1 MTIVRSIL
9 LGLMLCLSMQAQPSP
24 APARQQTE
32 VAAKPYMSYSLPPD
46 KLKNSEAL
54 YKLGIGFSL
63 IGTLYS
69 WLILL
74 LVLYLGIAA
83 KYRVWAEAV
92 SSRRFVQAVI
102 FVPLLMITL
111 ALPALPLRI
120 YWHHISL
127 QYGLSVQSW
136 GSWLADVAK
145 GEDVTIVILAIVL
158 WIMTAMI
165 RLSPRRWW
173 FYFWLVFL
181 PILVFLVFIA
191 PLVIDPLFNQFEP
204 LTRKNPQLVEA
215 IERVVQRGGL
225 AIPPERM
232 YEMKASAKVTTLNA
246 YVTGFGASKRVVV
259 WDTSIQKLTTP
270 EILFMFGHEMGHY
283 VLHHIL
289 KGLIAGAI
297 GAFIGL
303 YILYYLSGRVLQR
316 FGPRW
321 RIIALHDWAAIP
333 MIFLLAGILSFFAEP
348 VGNFVSRYIEHQA
361 DVYGLE
367 VTHNINVNPQQVAAH
382 SFQVLGEVSLDYPY
396 PGRLAVFWY
405 WTHPPIAD
413 RVRFAQEYDPRAAGE
428 EPRFVK

>member
-1 MTIVRSIL
+1 
-9 LGLMLCLSMQAQPSP
+9 
-24 APARQQTE
+24 
-32 VAAKPYMSYSLPPD
+32 
-46 KLKNSEAL
+46 
-54 YKLGIGFSL
+54 
-63 IGTLYS
+63 
-69 WLILL
+69 
-74 LVLYLGIAA
+74 
-83 KYRVWAEAV
+83 
-92 SSRRFVQAVI
+92 
-102 FVPLLMITL
+102 
-111 ALPALPLRI
+111 
-120 YWHHISL
+120 
-127 QYGLSVQSW
+127 
-136 GSWLADVAK
+136 
-145 GEDVTIVILAIVL
+145 
-158 WIMTAMI
+158 MTAII
-165 RLSPRRWW
+165 RRSPRRWW
-173 FYFWLVFL
+173 FYFWLVSL
-181 PILVFLVFIA
+181 PMMVFLVFIA

-303 YILYYLSGRVLQR
+303 YILFYWSVWLLQR

-321 RIIALHDWAAIP
+321 RILALHDWAAIP
-333 MIFLLAGILSFFAEP
+333 MIFLLAGIMSFFAEP
-348 VGNFVSRYIEHQA
+348 VGNLVSRYIEHQA

-382 SFQVLGEVSLDYPY
+382 SFQVLGEMSLDYPY

-413 RVRFAQEYDPRAAGE
+413 RVRFAQEYDPWAAGE
-428 EPRFVK
+428 EPQFVK

>member
-1 MTIVRSIL
+1 MTITRSIL
-9 LGLMLCLSMQAQPSP
+9 LGLLLCISMQAQPSP
-24 APARQQTE
+24 APAQRQTE
-32 VAAKPYMSYSLPPD
+32 VAAKPQISYSLPPD
-46 KLKNSEAL
+46 KLKKSEAL
-54 YKLGIGFSL
+54 YKLDIGFSL
-63 IGTLYS
+63 IGELYS

-74 LVLYLGIAA
+74 LVLYSGIAV

-92 SSRRFVQAVI
+92 SSRRFVQAAI

-111 ALPALPLRI
+111 ALPDLPLRI
-120 YWHHISL
+120 YGHHISL

-145 GEDVTIVILAIVL
+145 GEAVTMVILAIVL
-158 WIMTAMI
+158 WIMTAII
-165 RLSPRRWW
+165 RRSPRRWW
-173 FYFWLVFL
+173 FYFWLVSL
-181 PILVFLVFIA
+181 PMMVFLVFIA

-204 LTRKNPQLVEA
+204 LAKKNPELVQA
-215 IERVVQRGGL
+215 IERVVVRGGL

-270 EILFMFGHEMGHY
+270 EILFVFGHEMGHY

-303 YILYYLSGRVLQR
+303 YILFYCLGWVLQR
-316 FGPRW
+316 LGPRW

-333 MIFLLAGILSFFAEP
+333 MIFLLAGIMSFFADP
-348 VGNFVSRYIEHQA
+348 IGNFVSRYIEHQA

-382 SFQVLGEVSLDYPY
+382 SFQVLGEMSLDYPY

-413 RVRFAQEYDPRAAGE
+413 RVRFAQEYDPWAAGE